1 MKYGTQNLVLI
12 GLLGGALGACQSDD
26 SDAVNPNDALFE
38 EQQQTITDFLE
49 AQDIATQQT
58 ATGIHYR
65 VLTENTDGTAPAPG
79 NTIHLY
85 YHIEQLNGS
94 LVAELDSSQ
103 NDAITYTFAYS
114 GPNRT
119 HVTLPRGL
127 DGMASLMR
135 EGEEYEF
142 FLPSG
147 LAYLDFE
154 LPGVIPANAIVRARI
169 YLDKVLTAAE
179 QRRVEDHKIKEYLA
193 AESLTGFDSLASGV
207 YYATTEVGDT
217 SVQATPSSIVEVRY
231 TGLFL
236 DGTVFDSNT
245 GANDNLYEV
254 IMNGTGKR
262 RPIEGFLT
270 GLRQMNLGEKGT
282 ILIPSHAGYGQGV
295 VAIPQ
300 TFVKDLNLQEP
311 GSLFTTIPPY
321 AILRF
326 DVEVVTI
333 K

>member
-1 MKYGTQNLVLI
+1 MRYGIQNLVWI
-12 GLLGGALGACQSDD
+12 VLLGTVLGGCQSDD

-79 NTIHLY
+79 NVIHLY

-94 LVAELDSSQ
+94 VIAELDSSG
-103 NDAITYTFAYS
+103 NDPVTYTFGYVS
-114 GPNRT
+114 PNRR
-119 HVTLPRGL
+119 HLTLPTGL
-127 DGMASLMR
+127 DGMVNLMR
-135 EGEEYEF
+135 EGEAYEF

-147 LAYLDFE
+147 LAYLDRE
-154 LPGVIPANAIVRARI
+154 LPNVLPANAIVRARI
-169 YLDKVLTAAE
+169 LVDKVFTAAK
-179 QRRVEDHKIKEYLA
+179 QRLVEDQKIKDYLT

-207 YYATTEVGDT
+207 YYAATEAGDT
-217 SVQATPSSIVEVRY
+217 SIRVTPSSTVELRY
-231 TGLFL
+231 TGSLL

-245 GANDNLYEV
+245 GINGKLLEV
-254 IMNGTGKR
+254 AISKGGV
-262 RPIEGFLT
+262 IEGFLT
-270 GLRQMNLGEKGT
+270 GLRQMSRGEKGA
-282 ILIPSHAGYGQGV
+282 ILIPSHAAYGQGV

-311 GSLFTTIPPY
+311 GSLFSTIPPY